1 VSKKI
6 KKENKNKNLK
16 VWKETLKSVQK
27 LEFNKNKWI
36 EYTKELMKEFL
47 LKSI

>member
-47 LKSI
+47 LKST